1 MLQKNK
7 NRQETYFQYGSKMR
21 APLKQSL
28 NVAHVVALTSLGR
41 KTGHY
46 LLTSVSNCYLQFLL
60 TFPHPVFKTQHFV
73 TCFPLLPHTFT
84 KISNGNLIVKY
95 LDRRGKNELVEQFRQ
110 EQEVIRSWVRCE
122 GYIYITETRKILFKI
137 GGDAMYILCNFD

>member
-1 MLQKNK
+1 M
-7 NRQETYFQYGSKMR
+7 
-21 APLKQSL
+21 
-28 NVAHVVALTSLGR
+28 AHVVALTSLGR
-41 KTGHY
+41 KAGHY

-95 LDRRGKNELVEQFRQ
+95 FDRILGAVGYKKGLGETTCKQFLVSMAL
-110 EQEVIRSWVRCE
+110 V
-122 GYIYITETRKILFKI
+122 
-137 GGDAMYILCNFD
+137 